1 MYGRCVACVS
11 IRSTRIT
18 YCVPVHMRV
27 QKTSHWARCFVD
39 IVVVVDG
46 SYVGPYYANI
56 SRSVVTPNVPTS
68 YNTYVCMCKCN
79 ACVECCVRELNSTC
93 LSKSIHQCI

>member
-46 SYVGPYYANI
+46 SYIGPYYANI
-56 SRSVVTPNVPTS
+56 SRSVVTPMFLQAITHM
-68 YNTYVCMCKCN
+68 YVCVNVMHAWN
-79 ACVECCVRELNSTC
+79 AVCVN
-93 LSKSIHQCI
+93 